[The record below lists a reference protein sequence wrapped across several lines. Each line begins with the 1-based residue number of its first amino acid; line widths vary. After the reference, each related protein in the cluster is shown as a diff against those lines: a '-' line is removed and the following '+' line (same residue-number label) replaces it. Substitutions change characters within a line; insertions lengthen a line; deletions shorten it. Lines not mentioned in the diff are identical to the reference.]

1 MKGKEMS
8 DFETFAIALQKYL
21 EEIRYKGVYERSK
34 SYESFYE
41 SIKDLD
47 CHDFRFFFFKA
58 HYLYAIMDN
67 KEQAKDY
74 IDKSIQAIA
83 LINND
88 IDSSD
93 DSLCENTPFLFV
105 PIEGSEKY
113 MQLRMTT
120 LFVFIS
126 NIYTLA
132 GEIYSNLDLDA
143 EALKYYQRAN
153 YYKSFLKTEIENRSY
168 IYLYSFRRFN
178 EYSLSDLINKEITV
192 SPSKNMNDPF
202 DSIINLWSNEKQLE
216 KTCKEHKHVKN
227 LSRSFDYF
235 RIRSFCN
242 GDTEDALNSLLM
254 WSHYAD
260 EHRGYCIKYKLS
272 KHFIKQDEN
281 DSFEHMFLKPIIY
294 RKDEDKVD
302 ISEMTTINTD
312 LAFATKHESWGYENE
327 VRLIVYNPNK
337 EDAFYGIPLDKDSC
351 IEAIYFGCKCDPKTI
366 NTIKKL
372 FSKADIPPKF
382 FKVYSE
388 SKDVYQLKWD
398 KSV

>member
-8 DFETFAIALQKYL
+8 DFKKFVIALKKYL
-21 EEIRYKGVYERSK
+21 EEIGYKGVYERSK

-41 SIKDLD
+41 NIKDLD
-47 CHDFRFFFFKA
+47 CYDFRFFFFKA

-74 IDKSIQAIA
+74 IDKSIQSIA
-83 LINND
+83 LIKHEITSPND
-88 IDSSD
+88 LFCDNS
-93 DSLCENTPFLFV
+93 PFLFV
-105 PIEGSEKY
+105 PIEGSKKY
-113 MQLRMTT
+113 IPLRVPT
-120 LFVFIS
+120 LFVLIS
-126 NIYTLA
+126 DIYTIA

-153 YYKSFLKTEIENRSY
+153 YYKLFLKTEIENRCY

-178 EYSLSDLINKEITV
+178 DYSMDDLINNKITV
-192 SPSKNMNDPF
+192 CPSKNMNDPF
-202 DSIINLWSNEKQLE
+202 DSIINLWSNEKQLK

-227 LSRSFDYF
+227 LSRSFDDF

-242 GDTEDALNSLLM
+242 GETEEALKNLLM

-294 RKDEDKVD
+294 RKDKDKVD

-351 IEAIYFGCKCDPKTI
+351 IEAIYFGCRCEQKTI
-366 NTIKKL
+366 NTIKNL
-372 FSKADIPPKF
+372 FSKTDTPPMFYKM
-382 FKVYSE
+382 KSD
-388 SKDVYQLKWD
+388 SKDVYHLTWD

>member
-1 MKGKEMS
+1 MKGKAMS
-8 DFETFAIALQKYL
+8 DFEKFVIALKKYL
-21 EEIRYKGVYERSK
+21 EEIGYKGVYERSK

-88 IDSSD
+88 IDSPD

-153 YYKSFLKTEIENRSY
+153 YYKSFLKTEIESRSY

-216 KTCKEHKHVKN
+216 KTCKEHKHVNN

-366 NTIKKL
+366 KTII
-372 FSKADIPPKF
+372 A
-382 FKVYSE
+382 VR
-388 SKDVYQLKWD
+388 
-398 KSV
+398 

>member
-1 MKGKEMS
+1 MS
-8 DFETFAIALQKYL
+8 DFKIFVVALKNYL
-21 EEIRYKGVYERSK
+21 EEIGYKGVYERSK
-34 SYESFYE
+34 SYKSFYE
-41 SIKDLD
+41 NIKDLD

-74 IDKSIQAIA
+74 IDKSIKSIA
-83 LINND
+83 LIKHEISSPND
-88 IDSSD
+88 LFCDNS
-93 DSLCENTPFLFV
+93 PFLFV
-105 PIEGSEKY
+105 PIEGSKKY
-113 MQLRMTT
+113 IPLRLPT
-120 LFVFIS
+120 LFVLIS
-126 NIYTLA
+126 DIYTIA

-153 YYKSFLKTEIENRSY
+153 YYKLFLKTEIENRSY

-178 EYSLSDLINKEITV
+178 DYSMDDLINNKITV
-192 SPSKNMNDPF
+192 CPSKNMNDPF
-202 DSIINLWSNEKQLE
+202 DSIINLWSNEKQLK

-227 LSRSFDYF
+227 LSRSFDDF

-242 GDTEDALNSLLM
+242 GETEEALKNLLM

-281 DSFEHMFLKPIIY
+281 DCFEHMFIKPIIY

-337 EDAFYGIPLDKDSC
+337 EDAFYSIPLDKDSC
-351 IEAIYFGCKCDPKTI
+351 IEAIYFGCRCEQKTI
-366 NTIKKL
+366 NTIKNL
-372 FSKADIPPKF
+372 FSKSDTPPKF
-382 FKVYSE
+382 YKMKSD
-388 SKDVYQLKWD
+388 SKDVYHLTWD

>member
-1 MKGKEMS
+1 MKCKEMS
-8 DFETFAIALQKYL
+8 DFKIFVIALKKYL
-21 EEIRYKGVYERSK
+21 EEIGYKGVYERSK

-41 SIKDLD
+41 NIKDLD

-74 IDKSIQAIA
+74 IDKSIKSIA
-83 LINND
+83 LIKHEISSPND
-88 IDSSD
+88 LFCDNS
-93 DSLCENTPFLFV
+93 PFLFV
-105 PIEGSEKY
+105 PIEGSKKY
-113 MQLRMTT
+113 IPLRLPT
-120 LFVFIS
+120 LFVLIS
-126 NIYTLA
+126 DIYTIA
-132 GEIYSNLDLDA
+132 GEIYSNLDFDA

-153 YYKSFLKTEIENRSY
+153 YYMLFLKTEIENRSY
-168 IYLYSFRRFN
+168 VYLYSFRRFN
-178 EYSLSDLINKEITV
+178 DYSMDDLINNKITV
-192 SPSKNMNDPF
+192 CPSKNMNDPF
-202 DSIINLWSNEKQLE
+202 DSIINLWSNEKQLK
-216 KTCKEHKHVKN
+216 KTCKEHKHIKN
-227 LSRSFDYF
+227 LSRSFDDF

-242 GDTEDALNSLLM
+242 GETEEALNNLLM

-337 EDAFYGIPLDKDSC
+337 EDAFYGIPLDEDSC
-351 IEAIYFGCKCDPKTI
+351 IEAIYFGCKCEPKTI
-366 NTIKKL
+366 NTIKNL
-372 FSKADIPPKF
+372 FSKTDTPPKF
-382 FKVYSE
+382 YKMKSD
-388 SKDVYQLKWD
+388 SKDVYHLTWD

>member
-1 MKGKEMS
+1 MS
-8 DFETFAIALQKYL
+8 DFKIFVIALKKYL
-21 EEIRYKGVYERSK
+21 EEIGYKGIYERSK

-41 SIKDLD
+41 NIKDLD

-67 KEQAKDY
+67 KEQAIDY
-74 IDKSIQAIA
+74 IDKSIQSIA
-83 LINND
+83 LIKHEITSP
-88 IDSSD
+88 IDSFCD
-93 DSLCENTPFLFV
+93 NTPFLYV
-105 PIEGSEKY
+105 PIEGSTIAI
-113 MQLRMTT
+113 QLEMPS
-120 LFVFIS
+120 LFEFIS

-153 YYKSFLKTEIENRSY
+153 YYKSFLKTEIVNRCY

-178 EYSLSDLINKEITV
+178 EYSLADLINNEITV

-202 DSIINLWSNEKQLE
+202 DSIINLWGSEEQLKE
-216 KTCKEHKHVKN
+216 SCKKAKHIKN
-227 LSRSFDYF
+227 FSKSFDYF

-242 GDTEDALNSLLM
+242 GDTEKALEELLM

-281 DSFEHMFLKPIIY
+281 DRFEHMFLKPIIY

-351 IEAIYFGCKCDPKTI
+351 IEAIYFGCRCEQKTI
-366 NTIKKL
+366 NTIKNL
-372 FSKADIPPKF
+372 FSKSDTPPKF
-382 FKVYSE
+382 YQMKLDRT
-388 SKDVYQLKWD
+388 DVYHLKW
-398 KSV
+398 KEVE

>member
-1 MKGKEMS
+1 MS
-8 DFETFAIALQKYL
+8 DFETFAISLKKYL
-21 EEIRYKGVYERSK
+21 EDIGYKGVYERSK

>member
-1 MKGKEMS
+1 MS
-8 DFETFAIALQKYL
+8 DFVKFAIALKKYL
-21 EEIRYKGVYERSK
+21 EEIGYKGVYERSK

-41 SIKDLD
+41 NIKGLD

-58 HYLYAIMDN
+58 HYQYAILKN
-67 KEQAKDY
+67 IEKAREN
-74 IDKSIQAIA
+74 IDKSISAIP
-83 LINND
+83 LINKNLFSNKENSKCLHVVSGNNLLIPLLDD
-88 IDSSD
+88 IKKILSD
-93 DSLCENTPFLFV
+93 
-105 PIEGSEKY
+105 
-113 MQLRMTT
+113 
-120 LFVFIS
+120 
-126 NIYTLA
+126 IYTLA

-153 YYKSFLKTEIENRSY
+153 YYKSFLKTEIENSSY
-168 IYLYSFRRFN
+168 VYLYSFRSFN
-178 EYSLSDLINKEITV
+178 VYSLSDLINNEITV

-202 DSIINLWSNEKQLE
+202 DSIINLWGSEGQLKE
-216 KTCKEHKHVKN
+216 SCKKVKHIK
-227 LSRSFDYF
+227 SFSKSFDYF

-242 GDTEDALNSLLM
+242 GDTEKALDELLM

-281 DSFEHMFLKPIIY
+281 DRFEHMFLKPIIY

-312 LAFATKHESWGYENE
+312 LAFATKHSSWKYENE

-351 IEAIYFGCKCDPKTI
+351 IEAIYFGCRCEPKTI
-366 NTIKKL
+366 NTIKNL
-372 FSKADIPPKF
+372 FSKTDTPPKF
-382 FKVYSE
+382 YQMKSD
-388 SKDVYQLKWD
+388 SKDVYHLEWKEVD
-398 KSV
+398 

>member
-1 MKGKEMS
+1 MN
-8 DFETFAIALQKYL
+8 DFQKFAIALSDFQLDIKDEKQMESL
-21 EEIRYKGVYERSK
+21 YEK
-34 SYESFYE
+34 
-41 SIKDLD
+41 IKDLD
-47 CHDFRFFFFKA
+47 CYDSRIFYLKA
-58 HYLYAIMDN
+58 HHCYKKLGN
-67 KEQAKDY
+67 PEEAKAY
-74 IDKSIQAIA
+74 IDKSIEAIP
-83 LINND
+83 LRKED
-88 IDSSD
+88 IFSIVEDSRFRYV
-93 DSLCENTPFLFV
+93 SLGNGISV
-105 PIEGSEKY
+105 PVGVTNK
-113 MQLRMTT
+113 Q
-120 LFVFIS
+120 IS

-132 GEIYSNLDLDA
+132 GEIYSILELDN
-143 EALKYYQRAN
+143 EALE
-153 YYKSFLKTEIENRSY
+153 YYKRALYYKTFVKTDMEKKDY
-168 IYLYSFRRFN
+168 VHLYSFRRFN
-178 EYSLSDLINKEITV
+178 EYSLSDLINNEISV

-202 DSIINLWSNEKQLE
+202 DSIINLWGSEEQLKE
-216 KTCKEHKHVKN
+216 TCKEHKHIKN

-242 GDTEDALNSLLM
+242 GNTEDALNSLLM

-294 RKDEDKVD
+294 RKDEEKVD
-302 ISEMTTINTD
+302 ISGMTSINTD
-312 LAFATKHESWGYENE
+312 LAFATKHESWKYEKE

-366 NTIKKL
+366 NTIKNL
-372 FSKADIPPKF
+372 FSMADIPPKF

>member
-1 MKGKEMS
+1 MRGKEMS
-8 DFETFAIALQKYL
+8 DFKKFVIALKKYL
-21 EEIRYKGVYERSK
+21 EEIGYKGVYERSK

-67 KEQAKDY
+67 IEEAKDY
-74 IDKSIQAIA
+74 IEKSINSIA
-83 LINND
+83 LIKHV
-88 IDSSD
+88 IDSPND
-93 DSLCENTPFLFV
+93 LFCDNTPFLFV
-105 PIEGSEKY
+105 PIEGKGKY
-113 MQLRMTT
+113 IPLKLPT
-120 LFVFIS
+120 LFEIIS
-126 NIYTLA
+126 HIYTIA
-132 GEIYSNLDLDA
+132 GEICSNLDLDA

-153 YYKSFLKTEIENRSY
+153 YYKLFLKTEIENRNY
-168 IYLYSFRRFN
+168 VYLYSFRRFN
-178 EYSLSDLINKEITV
+178 EYSLSDLINNEISV

-202 DSIINLWSNEKQLE
+202 DSIINLWGSEEQLKE
-216 KTCKEHKHVKN
+216 TCKEHKHIKN

-242 GDTEDALNSLLM
+242 GETEEALGNLLM

-260 EHRGYCIKYKLS
+260 EHRGYCVKYKLS
-272 KHFIKQDEN
+272 KHYIKQDEN

-294 RKDEDKVD
+294 RKDEEKVD
-302 ISEMTTINTD
+302 ISGMTSINTD
-312 LAFATKHESWGYENE
+312 LAFATKHESWKYEKE

-337 EDAFYGIPLDKDSC
+337 EESFYGIPLDKDSC
-351 IEAIYFGCKCDPKTI
+351 IEAIYFGCKCEPETI
-366 NTIKKL
+366 NTIKNL

>member
-1 MKGKEMS
+1 MS
-8 DFETFAIALQKYL
+8 DFEKFARALYNFL
-21 EEIRYKGVYERSK
+21 KGTESDD
-34 SYESFYE
+34 SFYGE
-41 SIKDLD
+41 IKDLV
-47 CHDFRFFFFKA
+47 CYDFRFFYFKA
-58 HYLYAIMDN
+58 HYLYKKLGKVEETKMYVDKAIEASTKIKN
-67 KEQAKDY
+67 VVNNAKD
-74 IDKSIQAIA
+74 I
-83 LINND
+83 
-88 IDSSD
+88 
-93 DSLCENTPFLFV
+93 LCENSVSIFA
-105 PIEGSEKY
+105 PIG
-113 MQLRMTT
+113 
-120 LFVFIS
+120 
-126 NIYTLA
+126 NGIYDKIQIDNREVLGKIYYLA
-132 GEIYSNLDLDA
+132 GEIYSILELDN
-143 EALKYYQRAN
+143 EALE
-153 YYKSFLKTEIENRSY
+153 YYKRALYYKTFVKTDMEKKDY
-168 IYLYSFRRFN
+168 VHLYSFRRFN
-178 EYSLSDLINKEITV
+178 EYSLSDLINNEISV

-202 DSIINLWSNEKQLE
+202 DSIINLWGSEEQLKE
-216 KTCKEHKHVKN
+216 TCKEHKHIKN

-294 RKDEDKVD
+294 RKDEEKVD
-302 ISEMTTINTD
+302 ISELTTINTD
-312 LAFATKHESWGYENE
+312 LAFATKHESWKYEKE

-337 EDAFYGIPLDKDSC
+337 EESFYGIPLDKDSC

-366 NTIKKL
+366 NTIKNL

-398 KSV
+398 KPV

>member
-1 MKGKEMS
+1 
-8 DFETFAIALQKYL
+8 
-21 EEIRYKGVYERSK
+21 
-34 SYESFYE
+34 
-41 SIKDLD
+41 
-47 CHDFRFFFFKA
+47 
-58 HYLYAIMDN
+58 
-67 KEQAKDY
+67 
-74 IDKSIQAIA
+74 
-83 LINND
+83 
-88 IDSSD
+88 
-93 DSLCENTPFLFV
+93 
-105 PIEGSEKY
+105 
-113 MQLRMTT
+113 
-120 LFVFIS
+120 
-126 NIYTLA
+126 
-132 GEIYSNLDLDA
+132 
-143 EALKYYQRAN
+143 
-153 YYKSFLKTEIENRSY
+153 
-168 IYLYSFRRFN
+168 
-178 EYSLSDLINKEITV
+178 
-192 SPSKNMNDPF
+192 MNDPF
-202 DSIINLWSNEKQLE
+202 DSIINLWGSEEQLKE
-216 KTCKEHKHVKN
+216 TCKEHKHIKN

-351 IEAIYFGCKCDPKTI
+351 IEAIYFGCKCDQKTI
-366 NTIKKL
+366 NTIKNL